1 VETKESP
8 LSKVIVSMPLI
19 TAALE
24 EREYEAMFVAR
35 VENAANLLVG
45 NYNIV
50 EHNAYQGLRY
60 GRLNRI
66 FELVGVL
73 CQPRPEPIMQKHKSA
88 ATGVALEPRKTFR
101 KRGRGRRSSHSVT
114 QTSAQELAL
123 AKPLKR
129 STKMTST
136 SAAGSGAT
144 CAPKCGLNLFDSSS
158 SASEDGTAP
167 KTFRGCIKS
176 LVTQGIFE

>member
-1 VETKESP
+1 
-8 LSKVIVSMPLI
+8 
-19 TAALE
+19 
-24 EREYEAMFVAR
+24 VAR

-50 EHNAYQGLRY
+50 EHNAYQGLRH

-73 CQPRPEPIMQKHKSA
+73 CQPRPEPITQKHKSA

-114 QTSAQELAL
+114 QTSAQEFAL

-136 SAAGSGAT
+136 SAAGSGVT

-167 KTFRGCIKS
+167 PERPQKRSWDTSHFPFCGCIKS
-176 LVTQGIFE
+176 LVTQGIFERFLFLFSYFGNYD